1 MIGAGGIDREIGLLI
16 FVETVFVERK
26 LVEAEVIGA
35 RLLLQVTA
43 HDAETIRGNL
53 AEGCTIQVELVAGIV
68 PVSIQREI
76 LGLVAERAVESHRF
90 RRRVGDGQGNLD
102 IEMLV
107 DNLVDD
113 FLEILL
119 RLGIIFLNLLLGK
132 SWGMLEGLQGI
143 KLGFVFLV
151 HLVPGLRR
159 YGRLLIEGAVALV
172 HHAPENLEQ
181 IAIRLDIGIGIIVNR
196 FLVGIIV

>member
-1 MIGAGGIDREIGLLI
+1 MIGAGGIVREIGLLI
-16 FVETVFVERK
+16 LVETVFIEGK
-26 LVEAEVIGA
+26 LVEAEIIGA

-53 AEGCTIQVELVAGIV
+53 AEDCAIQVELVAGMV

-90 RRRVGDGQGNLD
+90 HRRVGDGQGNLD

-107 DNLVDD
+107 DDLVDD

-119 RLGIIFLNLLLGK
+119 CLGVVFLNLLLGK
-132 SWGMLEGLQGI
+132 S
-143 KLGFVFLV
+143 
-151 HLVPGLRR
+151 
-159 YGRLLIEGAVALV
+159 
-172 HHAPENLEQ
+172 
-181 IAIRLDIGIGIIVNR
+181 
-196 FLVGIIV
+196 